1 LRHNVFMQTTLT
13 CSSTVVHVFSSL
25 PHKVYRNTCNI
36 LLSIVYKQNVQV
48 AQLSQIDRAAE
59 WVSYDQKWKTV
70 MGDNIYGHYRTVFN
84 HCGVASKQSN
94 SAKKRKIKAVT
105 PFKVI

>member
-1 LRHNVFMQTTLT
+1 MRHNVFMQTTLT

-36 LLSIVYKQNVQV
+36 L
-48 AQLSQIDRAAE
+48 LSQIDRAAE